1 MFGKI
6 IKVLDNS
13 VFVQNISNKAET
25 GLIGYHVNFIE
36 GNKNI
41 VGEIINLDEKEIEI
55 NLLGEIVGNMF
66 VSGALRKPSTK
77 SSCRI
82 ITKNELEYILGKQN
96 FSNKEKVYV
105 GESSVYPGFKV
116 TANLNEL
123 FGSHFAVLGN
133 SGSGKSCSVS
143 RILQNIFYYN
153 DEGMPVNSHFV
164 IFDVFGEYRSALEG
178 INNLPNMGFKSYT
191 TEISNIDNNLINIP
205 AYFLG
210 VDDLALLLD
219 VDDPTL
225 LPVLENTLR
234 LTYVLTGKGE
244 SNVVYKNRIIANTL
258 MDILSSGRNSN
269 QVRDQII
276 ATLTKYNTVE
286 LNLDTVI
293 HQPGYDRTLRQCLN
307 IDNQGKINAIGLVID
322 FLGTFADFDMNKLDI
337 TKNFVYTLDD
347 LAYAL
352 DFSLVNEGV
361 LSSNMQFEKLNKLKV
376 RLDSIINSDYKK
388 FFEFTDVISKNE
400 YVEKF
405 FTTERGTKAQVVNMN
420 FNYVDD
426 RMVKTLT
433 KIYAKLFFDYVTNLE
448 NRASFPIHLILEE
461 AHRYVSSD
469 SDIKVLG
476 YNIFDRIT
484 KEGRKYGVILG
495 LITQR
500 PSELST
506 TSLSQCANFIV
517 LKLYYPDDLN
527 IIKSITSNV
536 SGQTLDKI
544 KSLRPGMALCFGN
557 AFKIPLIVELPLPDP
572 MPKSTSVDISK
583 TWY

>member
-6 IKVLDNS
+6 IRVIDNLIYVENTS
-13 VFVQNISNKAET
+13 HRAET
-25 GLIGYHVNFIE
+25 GLIGYHVSFLDN
-36 GNKNI
+36 NKNI
-41 VGEIINLDEKEIEI
+41 VGEIQNIDEKEIEI
-55 NLLGEIVGNMF
+55 GLIGEIKGDKFIAGV
-66 VSGALRKPSTK
+66 LKKPNVN

-82 ITKNELEYILGKQN
+82 ITKKELEYLLGKQD
-96 FSNKEKVYV
+96 FSGRENVYI
-105 GESSVYPGFKV
+105 GDSVVYDGFKV

-143 RILQNIFYYN
+143 RILQNIFYFN
-153 DEGMPVNSHFV
+153 DDGMPTKSHFV

-191 TEISNIDNNLINIP
+191 TEISAIDNNLINIP

-219 VDDPTL
+219 VNDSTL

-234 LTYVLTGKGE
+234 LTYVLTSDGE
-244 SNVVYKNRIIANTL
+244 GNIKYKNRIIANTL
-258 MDILSSGRNSN
+258 MDILSSGKNST

-276 ATLTKYNTVE
+276 ATLTKYNTID

-322 FLGTFADFDMNKLDI
+322 FLNTFADLDLSKLDI
-337 TKNFVYTLDD
+337 TKNFIYTLDD

-352 DFSLVNEGV
+352 DFSLVNEGI
-361 LSSNMQFEKLNKLKV
+361 LSSNQQFEKLNKLKV

-388 FFEFTDVISKNE
+388 FFEFKEVITKE
-400 YVEKF
+400 KYVEKF
-405 FTTERGTKAQVVNMN
+405 FMTDRGTKAQVVNMN

-426 RMVKTLT
+426 RMVKILT
-433 KIYAKLFFDYVTNLE
+433 KIYAKLFFNYVTNLE

-469 SDIKVLG
+469 DDIRILG

-527 IIKSITSNV
+527 IIKSITANV
-536 SGQTLDKI
+536 SEQTLDKI

-557 AFKIPLIVELPLPDP
+557 AFKIPLIANLPLPDP
-572 MPKSTSVDISK
+572 MPKSTSVDITN

>member
-6 IKVLDNS
+6 IKVIDNS
-13 VFVQNISNKAET
+13 VFVQNISNQVET

-36 GNKNI
+36 GTRNI

-55 NLLGEIVGNMF
+55 NLLGEIVGDKF
-66 VSGALRKPSTK
+66 LAGALRKPSTK

-82 ITKNELEYILGKQN
+82 ITKKELEYILGKQN
-96 FSNKEKVYV
+96 FSNKENVYV
-105 GESSVYPGFKV
+105 GESSVYQGFKV
-116 TANLNEL
+116 TANLNDL

-133 SGSGKSCSVS
+133 SGAGKSCSVS

-164 IFDVFGEYRSALEG
+164 IFDIFGEYRSALEG

-191 TEISNIDNNLINIP
+191 TQISAIDNNLINIP

-234 LTYVLTGKGE
+234 LTYILTSEGE
-244 SNVVYKNRIIANTL
+244 GNVVYKNRIIANTL

-286 LNLDTVI
+286 LNLDTII

-322 FLGTFADFDMNKLDI
+322 FLGTFADFDLNKLDI

-352 DFSLVNEGV
+352 DFSLVNEGI

-388 FFEFTDVISKNE
+388 FFEFTDVISKEE
-400 YVEKF
+400 YVRKF
-405 FTTERGTKAQVVNMN
+405 FTTERGKNAQVVNMN

-433 KIYAKLFFDYVTNLE
+433 KIYAKLFFDFVTNLD

-469 SDIKVLG
+469 DDIKVLG

-484 KEGRKYGVILG
+484 KEGRKYGIILG

-506 TSLSQCANFIV
+506 TSLSQCANFII
-517 LKLYYPDDLN
+517 LRLYYPDDLN
-527 IIKSITSNV
+527 IIKSITANV
-536 SGQTLDKI
+536 TAQTLEKI

-572 MPKSTSVDISK
+572 MPKSTSVDITT

>member
-96 FSNKEKVYV
+96 FSNKENVYV

-244 SNVVYKNRIIANTL
+244 GNVVYKNRIIANTL

-286 LNLDTVI
+286 LNLDTII

-322 FLGTFADFDMNKLDI
+322 FLETFADFDMNKLDI

-361 LSSNMQFEKLNKLKV
+361 LSSNRQFEKLNKLKV

-400 YVEKF
+400 YVEEF

>member
-96 FSNKEKVYV
+96 FSSKENVYV

-244 SNVVYKNRIIANTL
+244 GNVVYKNRIIANTL

-322 FLGTFADFDMNKLDI
+322 FLETFADFDMNKLDI

-361 LSSNMQFEKLNKLKV
+361 LSSNRQFEKLNKLKV

>member
-6 IKVLDNS
+6 LKVLDNS

-96 FSNKEKVYV
+96 FSNKENVYV
-105 GESSVYPGFKV
+105 GESSIYPGFKV

>member
-96 FSNKEKVYV
+96 FSNKENVYV

-244 SNVVYKNRIIANTL
+244 GNVVYKNRIIANTL

-322 FLGTFADFDMNKLDI
+322 FLETFADFDMNKLDI

-361 LSSNMQFEKLNKLKV
+361 LSSNRQFEKLNKLKV

>member
-82 ITKNELEYILGKQN
+82 ITKNALEYILGKQN
-96 FSNKEKVYV
+96 FSNKENVYV
-105 GESSVYPGFKV
+105 GESSIYPGFKV

-234 LTYVLTGKGE
+234 LTYILTGKGE
-244 SNVVYKNRIIANTL
+244 GNVVYKNRIIANTL

-322 FLGTFADFDMNKLDI
+322 FLETFADFDMNKLDI

-361 LSSNMQFEKLNKLKV
+361 LSSNTQFEKLNKLKV

>member
-96 FSNKEKVYV
+96 FSNKENVYV
-105 GESSVYPGFKV
+105 GESSIYPGFKV

-536 SGQTLDKI
+536 SDQTLDKI

>member
-1 MFGKI
+1 M
-6 IKVLDNS
+6 
-13 VFVQNISNKAET
+13 
-25 GLIGYHVNFIE
+25 
-36 GNKNI
+36 
-41 VGEIINLDEKEIEI
+41 
-55 NLLGEIVGNMF
+55 
-66 VSGALRKPSTK
+66 
-77 SSCRI
+77 
-82 ITKNELEYILGKQN
+82 
-96 FSNKEKVYV
+96 
-105 GESSVYPGFKV
+105 
-116 TANLNEL
+116 
-123 FGSHFAVLGN
+123 
-133 SGSGKSCSVS
+133 
-143 RILQNIFYYN
+143 
-153 DEGMPVNSHFV
+153 
-164 IFDVFGEYRSALEG
+164 
-178 INNLPNMGFKSYT
+178 PNMGFKSYT

>member
-6 IKVLDNS
+6 LKVLDNS

-96 FSNKEKVYV
+96 FSNKENVYV
-105 GESSVYPGFKV
+105 GESSIYPGFKV

-219 VDDPTL
+219 VDDSSL

-322 FLGTFADFDMNKLDI
+322 FLETFADFDMNKLDI

-361 LSSNMQFEKLNKLKV
+361 LSSNRQFEKLNKLKV

>member
-6 IKVLDNS
+6 IKVIDNS
-13 VFVQNISNKAET
+13 VFVQNISNQVET

-36 GNKNI
+36 GTRNI

-55 NLLGEIVGNMF
+55 NLLGEIVGDKF
-66 VSGALRKPSTK
+66 LAGALRKPSTK

-82 ITKNELEYILGKQN
+82 ITKKELEYILGKQN
-96 FSNKEKVYV
+96 FSNKENVYV
-105 GESSVYPGFKV
+105 GESSVYQGFKV
-116 TANLNEL
+116 TANLNDL

-133 SGSGKSCSVS
+133 SGAGKSCSVS

-164 IFDVFGEYRSALEG
+164 IFDIFGEYRSALEG

-191 TEISNIDNNLINIP
+191 TQISAIDNNLINIP

-234 LTYVLTGKGE
+234 LTYILTSEGE
-244 SNVVYKNRIIANTL
+244 GNVVYKNRIIANTL

-286 LNLDTVI
+286 LNLDTII

-322 FLGTFADFDMNKLDI
+322 FLGTFADFDLNKLDI

-352 DFSLVNEGV
+352 DFSLVNEGI

-388 FFEFTDVISKNE
+388 FFEFTDVISKEE
-400 YVEKF
+400 YVRKF
-405 FTTERGTKAQVVNMN
+405 FTTERGKNAQVVNMN

-433 KIYAKLFFDYVTNLE
+433 KIYAKLFFDFVTNLD

-469 SDIKVLG
+469 DDIKVLG

-484 KEGRKYGVILG
+484 KEGRKYGIILG

-517 LKLYYPDDLN
+517 LRLYYPDDLN
-527 IIKSITSNV
+527 IIKSITANV
-536 SGQTLDKI
+536 TAQTLEKI

-572 MPKSTSVDISK
+572 MPKSTSVDITT

>member
-6 IKVLDNS
+6 LKVLDNS

-55 NLLGEIVGNMF
+55 NLLGEIVGNTF

-96 FSNKEKVYV
+96 FSNKENVYV
-105 GESSVYPGFKV
+105 GESSIYQGFKV

>member
-96 FSNKEKVYV
+96 FSNKENVYV
-105 GESSVYPGFKV
+105 GESSIYPGFKV

-276 ATLTKYNTVE
+276 ATLTKYNTME

-322 FLGTFADFDMNKLDI
+322 FLEAFADFDMNKLDI

-544 KSLRPGMALCFGN
+544 KSLRPGMAFCFGN

>member
-6 IKVLDNS
+6 FKVLDNS

-96 FSNKEKVYV
+96 FSNKENVYV
-105 GESSVYPGFKV
+105 GESSIYPGFKV

-322 FLGTFADFDMNKLDI
+322 FLETFADFDMNKLDI

>member
-6 IKVLDNS
+6 IKVIDNS
-13 VFVQNISNKAET
+13 VFVQNISNQVET

-36 GNKNI
+36 GTRNI

-55 NLLGEIVGNMF
+55 NLLGEIVGDKF
-66 VSGALRKPSTK
+66 LAGALRKPSTK

-82 ITKNELEYILGKQN
+82 ITKKELEYILGKQN
-96 FSNKEKVYV
+96 FSNKENVYV
-105 GESSVYPGFKV
+105 GESSVYQGFKV
-116 TANLNEL
+116 TANLNDL

-133 SGSGKSCSVS
+133 SGAGKSCSVS

-164 IFDVFGEYRSALEG
+164 IFDIFGEYRSALEG

-191 TEISNIDNNLINIP
+191 TQISAIDNNLINIP

-234 LTYVLTGKGE
+234 LTYILTSEGE
-244 SNVVYKNRIIANTL
+244 GNVVYKNRIIANTL

-286 LNLDTVI
+286 LNLDTII

-322 FLGTFADFDMNKLDI
+322 FLGTFADFDLNKLDI

-352 DFSLVNEGV
+352 DFSLVNEGI

-388 FFEFTDVISKNE
+388 FFEFTDVISKEE
-400 YVEKF
+400 YVRKF
-405 FTTERGTKAQVVNMN
+405 FTTERGKNAQVVNMN

-433 KIYAKLFFDYVTNLE
+433 KIYAKLFFDFVTNLD
-448 NRASFPIHLILEE
+448 NRASFPIHLIL
-461 AHRYVSSD
+461 
-469 SDIKVLG
+469 
-476 YNIFDRIT
+476 
-484 KEGRKYGVILG
+484 
-495 LITQR
+495 
-500 PSELST
+500 
-506 TSLSQCANFIV
+506 
-517 LKLYYPDDLN
+517 
-527 IIKSITSNV
+527 
-536 SGQTLDKI
+536 
-544 KSLRPGMALCFGN
+544 
-557 AFKIPLIVELPLPDP
+557 
-572 MPKSTSVDISK
+572 
-583 TWY
+583 

>member
-6 IKVLDNS
+6 IRVIDNLIYVENTS
-13 VFVQNISNKAET
+13 HRAET
-25 GLIGYHVNFIE
+25 GLIGYHVSFLDN
-36 GNKNI
+36 NKNI
-41 VGEIINLDEKEIEI
+41 VGEIQNIDEKEIEI
-55 NLLGEIVGNMF
+55 SLIGEIKDNKFIAGV
-66 VSGALRKPSTK
+66 LRKPNVN

-82 ITKNELEYILGKQN
+82 ITKKELEYLLGKQD
-96 FSNKEKVYV
+96 FSGRENVYI
-105 GESSVYPGFKV
+105 GDSVIYDGFKV

-143 RILQNIFYYN
+143 RILQNIFYFN
-153 DEGMPVNSHFV
+153 DNGMPTNSHFV

-191 TEISNIDNNLINIP
+191 TEISSLDNNLVNIP

-219 VDDPTL
+219 VNDSTL

-234 LTYVLTGKGE
+234 LTYVLTSDGE
-244 SNVVYKNRIIANTL
+244 GNIKYKNRIIANTL
-258 MDILSSGRNSN
+258 MDILSSGKNST

-276 ATLTKYNTVE
+276 ATLTKYNTID
-286 LNLDTVI
+286 LNLDTLI

-322 FLGTFADFDMNKLDI
+322 FLNTFADLDLSKLDI
-337 TKNFVYTLDD
+337 TKNFIYTLDD

-352 DFSLVNEGV
+352 DFSLVNEGI
-361 LSSNMQFEKLNKLKV
+361 LSSNQQFEKLNKLKV

-388 FFEFTDVISKNE
+388 FFEFKEVITKE
-400 YVEKF
+400 KYVEKF
-405 FTTERGTKAQVVNMN
+405 FMTDRGTKAQVVNMN

-426 RMVKTLT
+426 RMVKILT

-469 SDIKVLG
+469 DDIRILG

-527 IIKSITSNV
+527 IIKSITANV
-536 SGQTLDKI
+536 SEQTLDKI

-557 AFKIPLIVELPLPDP
+557 AFKIPLIANLPLPDP
-572 MPKSTSVDISK
+572 MPKSTSVDITN